1 MVDFKKDA
9 WIYALVAAILALIGI
24 LVPWG
29 YVDLAGMDVYGWL
42 NGAVVYY
49 GDPVELWVGDGL
61 KLWTF
66 GLTCMSIAALLF
78 VGISTWKGME
88 WKWDWLIYV
97 LTGIAMLIFPILALI
112 LEATEDAI
120 PIGGI
125 FIIIAGILGIGAFAV
140 DKFIGKE

>member
-9 WIYALVAAILALIGI
+9 WLYALIAAILALIGI

-29 YVDLAGMDVYGWL
+29 YVESFGIDVYGWL
-42 NGAVVYY
+42 NGYVQYA
-49 GDPVELWVGDGL
+49 GDPVDAWAGDGL

-66 GLTCMSIAALLF
+66 GLTCMSIAALFLI
-78 VGISTWKGME
+78 GISTWKGME
-88 WKWDWLIYV
+88 WKWDWLIYI
-97 LTGIAMLIFPILALI
+97 LSGIAMLIFPILALV

-125 FIIIAGILGIGAFAV
+125 FIIIAGIIGIGAFAV